1 MRCDSETGRLAAD
14 LIREDVS
21 PGKSMADARRIMQ
34 EQGHW
39 SFNQQMGT
47 RWPIGCVALE
57 ITQRCNLDCTL
68 CYLSEYSEA
77 VHDVPL
83 EELFH
88 RIDRIH
94 GYYGDRTDIQ
104 VTGGDPTLRKRE
116 ELLEVIR
123 YIRSGNMRSTLMT
136 NGIRATRSLLE
147 DLACAGLNDVA
158 FHVDTTQQRKGFAT
172 EQDLNKVRDKYLQRA
187 RGLGLS
193 VVFNTTVHDGN
204 FHELPRLIEYFI
216 SRADEIRTV
225 SFQLQAET
233 GRGIEGKRNQVIST
247 DSVWQ
252 LIEDTA
258 GTEINHRAIRTG
270 HPLCNRYGM
279 TLVSNNRVI
288 NLFDDEAQAGWMQWV
303 TRDIVFDRNNPAV
316 AIRQILALC
325 RESPRDL
332 LKILGWLLNKL
343 FQVSGNLLQ
352 AKGRATTLSFFV
364 HNFMDACNLDKE
376 RIRACVFKN
385 MTRDG
390 PVSMCEYNA
399 RRDEFILQPVPL
411 KNETVIKFWNPL
423 TGENEGRGLL
433 PDIKRPILNRKQR
446 KGRAIVR

>member
-1 MRCDSETGRLAAD
+1 
-14 LIREDVS
+14 
-21 PGKSMADARRIMQ
+21 
-34 EQGHW
+34 
-39 SFNQQMGT
+39 
-47 RWPIGCVALE
+47 
-57 ITQRCNLDCTL
+57 
-68 CYLSEYSEA
+68 
-77 VHDVPL
+77 
-83 EELFH
+83 
-88 RIDRIH
+88 
-94 GYYGDRTDIQ
+94 
-104 VTGGDPTLRKRE
+104 
-116 ELLEVIR
+116 
-123 YIRSGNMRSTLMT
+123 
-136 NGIRATRSLLE
+136 
-147 DLACAGLNDVA
+147 
-158 FHVDTTQQRKGFAT
+158 
-172 EQDLNKVRDKYLQRA
+172 
-187 RGLGLS
+187 
-193 VVFNTTVHDGN
+193 
-204 FHELPRLIEYFI
+204 
-216 SRADEIRTV
+216 
-225 SFQLQAET
+225 
-233 GRGIEGKRNQVIST
+233 
-247 DSVWQ
+247 
-252 LIEDTA
+252 
-258 GTEINHRAIRTG
+258 
-270 HPLCNRYGM
+270 
-279 TLVSNNRVI
+279 
-288 NLFDDEAQAGWMQWV
+288 MQWV